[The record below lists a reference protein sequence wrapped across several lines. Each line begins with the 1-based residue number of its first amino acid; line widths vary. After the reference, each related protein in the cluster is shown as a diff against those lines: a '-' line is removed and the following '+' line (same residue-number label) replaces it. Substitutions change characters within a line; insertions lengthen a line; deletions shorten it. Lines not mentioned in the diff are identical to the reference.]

1 MASCRREAVT
11 GLGCS
16 ALRAAS
22 ATAFSRTNLMFGIAE
37 VHAPEQAMGEPVGPA
52 SDLYSLGVV
61 LYEMLTSEALFRAEY
76 PAAIATEL
84 PDYRVKLSRGSV
96 VGSVTFFIFS
106 FFPTDTNPMTEKG
119 TLDPSSRERGKKA
132 ANRSHRERNRI
143 SLLS

>member
-1 MASCRREAVT
+1 
-11 GLGCS
+11 
-16 ALRAAS
+16 
-22 ATAFSRTNLMFGIAE
+22 
-37 VHAPEQAMGEPVGPA
+37 MGEPVGPA

-61 LYEMLTSEALFRAEY
+61 LYEMLTGEALIRAEY

-84 PDYRVKLSRGSV
+84 PDYRVKLSRGCV

-106 FFPTDTNPMTEKG
+106 FFSTDTNPMTEKG

-143 SLLS
+143 EICSKVVDLFTVLKRRIAAGQPCL